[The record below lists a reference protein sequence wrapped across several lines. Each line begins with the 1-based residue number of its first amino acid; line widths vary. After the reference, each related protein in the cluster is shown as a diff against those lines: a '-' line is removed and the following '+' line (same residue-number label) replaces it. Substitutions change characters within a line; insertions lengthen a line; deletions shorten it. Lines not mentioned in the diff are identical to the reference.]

1 MQSRMLSLTLVPECD
16 NRRGR
21 GQSALPM
28 KCGKL
33 AAQIGCRLRGL
44 VPSGLEIALTVR
56 NRAQRYRMSRPHL
69 ERVHSIYI
77 AVTADSDLT
86 VR

>member
-1 MQSRMLSLTLVPECD
+1 
-16 NRRGR
+16 
-21 GQSALPM
+21 M

-86 VR
+86 VRYTFEHRSKKSSLVSPHDFECLP